1 MVEGIEALERPQTLK
16 SSGALSTD
24 EPLVRSFA
32 FLYEAPIS
40 PNVINTMKPSDET
53 LNKVHYAGFFR
64 RVAAFLIDAII
75 MTTIGVVGGGLIGLL
90 YALSLIIATAG
101 NVAPSSIGIEAGV
114 LGVIWGVVADWLYST
129 IMESSSKQATLG
141 KMVLNIIVTNYNLS
155 KISFAQAN
163 ARYWGKFVST
173 FIFCSGFLMAA
184 LTEKKQ
190 ALHDQLAGTLVI
202 VNRR

>member
-40 PNVINTMKPSDET
+40 PNVIKPSDET

-155 KISFAQAN
+155 KISFVQAN

-173 FIFCSGFLMAA
+173 FIFCSGFLI
-184 LTEKKQ
+184 
-190 ALHDQLAGTLVI
+190 GRI
-202 VNRR
+202 N

>member
-1 MVEGIEALERPQTLK
+1 MDKATRRIGLNRFRGRLVEGIEALERPQTLK

-75 MTTIGVVGGGLIGLL
+75 MTTIGCWRRVDWFVVC
-90 YALSLIIATAG
+90 
-101 NVAPSSIGIEAGV
+101 
-114 LGVIWGVVADWLYST
+114 
-129 IMESSSKQATLG
+129 
-141 KMVLNIIVTNYNLS
+141 
-155 KISFAQAN
+155 F
-163 ARYWGKFVST
+163 
-173 FIFCSGFLMAA
+173 
-184 LTEKKQ
+184 
-190 ALHDQLAGTLVI
+190 I
-202 VNRR
+202 VNNRDCR